1 MVRSVL
7 MLALVAATA
16 GAQTIVDPARLSRVA
31 RDFAPGEH
39 EARLRCDV
47 TPLHPALNFGFR
59 FQAGYVVRVPM
70 SQYSGPGHAWVFVTR
85 ITPEGGQ
92 PVYLAG
98 RARLPS
104 VPPTRAELEAGGVYL
119 LGEGRYRVAWKIS
132 DDSGR
137 VCRKEWNIDASLR
150 HSERNVKVALP
161 PGAVTDFSLHGVARA
176 EDLKDD
182 AAPIRLT
189 VLLHAAPIS
198 PRRTRVGARDRGLL
212 LGALSSLLERVPVR
226 SVRLVVFNLD
236 QQRELYRQEGFTL
249 QSFGRMAQSF
259 DTLQLDL
266 VDYRVLQKRSGHLD
280 LLADLVNGELKARE
294 PSDVVLFLGPL
305 ARFTE
310 KVPSQELETPQGS
323 PPRFYY
329 LQCRQFFGMAPAALP
344 DSISRAVARM
354 KGKTIIINSP
364 GDLAKG
370 IDQIERK

>member
-1 MVRSVL
+1 VR
-7 MLALVAATA
+7 
-16 GAQTIVDPARLSRVA
+16 
-31 RDFAPGEH
+31 
-39 EARLRCDV
+39 
-47 TPLHPALNFGFR
+47 
-59 FQAGYVVRVPM
+59 
-70 SQYSGPGHAWVFVTR
+70 
-85 ITPEGGQ
+85 
-92 PVYLAG
+92 
-98 RARLPS
+98 
-104 VPPTRAELEAGGVYL
+104 
-119 LGEGRYRVAWKIS
+119 
-132 DDSGR
+132 
-137 VCRKEWNIDASLR
+137 
-150 HSERNVKVALP
+150 VALP
-161 PGAVTDFSLHGVARA
+161 PGTVTDLSLRGIPRA
-176 EDLKDD
+176 ESLKDD

-236 QQRELYRQEGFTL
+236 QQRELYRQEEFTP
-249 QSFGRMAQSF
+249 QSFGRVAESF

-280 LLADLVNGELKARE
+280 LLADLLNGELKARE

-329 LQCRQFFGMAPAALP
+329 FQCRQFFGVAPAALP